1 VSDVA
6 IRVSNLSKR
15 YRIGLKEEIHD
26 TFVGSITSWLKS
38 PISNYR
44 RVHSLASF
52 SRDGEFDDV
61 IWALN
66 DVSFEIKR
74 GEIVGVIGKNGA
86 GKSTLLKILS
96 RIVEPT
102 KGEAIVKGNVSSLL
116 EVGTGFHPELTGRE
130 NLYLNGA
137 LLGMKSD
144 EIDRKFDE
152 IVDFS
157 GIGRFIDT
165 PVKRYSS
172 GMYVRLAFSIAA
184 HLEPDILLID
194 EVLAVGDIEFQ
205 RKCLGKMDEVAKGGR
220 TVLFVSHNM
229 GSIGRLCK
237 TAMLIEGGKIVQ
249 QGDVDKII
257 TQYVK
262 SSANNTSNNIGSA
275 NFSNV
280 LDKKA
285 CIKSI
290 RVLDDEGKEKTVFDQ
305 SKPFMIEVSFY
316 VNEPAKVY
324 ASVTLST
331 ADDTVRIFS
340 SREIESNKEAEV
352 RREPGEYSSRL
363 EFPGGILNLGVF
375 YARVGIKSMGVSYD
389 KKHSPSFELVDYGDV
404 GNYQTTLKPRKR
416 GVLAFQ
422 IQWTSIKLNTEKSV

>member
-1 VSDVA
+1 MSDIA
-6 IRVSNLSKR
+6 IEVSNLSKR
-15 YRIGLKEEIHD
+15 YRIGLKDEIHD
-26 TFVGSITSWLKS
+26 TFIGSVTSWLKS

-52 SRDGEFDDV
+52 SRDSELDDV
-61 IWALN
+61 IWALK
-66 DVSFEIKR
+66 DASFEIKQ

-96 RIVEPT
+96 RIIEPT
-102 KGEAIVKGNVSSLL
+102 EGEAIVNGNVSSLL

-137 LLGMKSD
+137 LLGMKRD

-152 IVDFS
+152 IIDFS
-157 GIGRFIDT
+157 GVDRFVDT

-184 HLEPDILLID
+184 HLEPDILLVD
-194 EVLAVGDIEFQ
+194 EVLSVGDIEFQ
-205 RKCLGKMDEVAKGGR
+205 RKCLGKMDEVAKRGR

-237 TAMLIEGGKIVQ
+237 TAILLEGGRIRQ
-249 QGDVDKII
+249 QDDVNKVI

-262 SSANNTSNNIGSA
+262 SSANNTSNGIGSA
-275 NFSNV
+275 NFSND
-280 LDKKA
+280 LEKEA

-290 RVLDDEGKEKTVFDQ
+290 RVLDDEGKEKIVLDQ
-305 SKPFMIEVSFY
+305 SKPFMIEVTFY
-316 VNEPAKVY
+316 VNEQAKVY

-331 ADDTVRIFS
+331 VDETIRILN
-340 SREIESNKEAEV
+340 SREVESSEMDCIDRKSGQYA
-352 RREPGEYSSRL
+352 STL
-363 EFPGGILNLGVF
+363 KFPGGILNSGVF
-375 YARVGIKSMGVSYD
+375 YARVGIKSMGISCD
-389 KKHSPSFELVDYGDV
+389 KRSSPTFELVDFGAL
-404 GNYQTTLKPRKR
+404 GNYQTTLIARKR
-416 GVLAFQ
+416 GILALPLK
-422 IQWTSIKLNTEKSV
+422 WTSRKI

>member
-1 VSDVA
+1 MSDVA

-152 IVDFS
+152 IVKFS
-157 GIGRFIDT
+157 GIDRFIDT

-205 RKCLGKMDEVAKGGR
+205 RKCLGKMDEVSKGGR

-237 TAMLIEGGKIVQ
+237 TAMLLEGGRVVQ
-249 QGDVDKII
+249 QGDVDKVI

-275 NFSNV
+275 NFSND

-290 RVLDDEGKEKTVFDQ
+290 RILDDEGKVKTVLDQ
-305 SKPFMIEVSFY
+305 SKPFMIKVIFY

-331 ADDTVRIFS
+331 VDETVRILN
-340 SREIESNKEAEV
+340 SREVESSEMDCIDRKS
-352 RREPGEYSSRL
+352 GQYTSTL
-363 EFPGGILNLGVF
+363 KFPGGILNSGVF
-375 YARVGIKSMGVSYD
+375 YARVGIKSMGISYD
-389 KKHSPSFELVDYGDV
+389 KRPSPTFELVDYGAL
-404 GNYQTTLKPRKR
+404 GNYQTTLIARKR
-416 GVLAFQ
+416 GILALPLK
-422 IQWTSIKLNTEKSV
+422 WTSEKL